1 MNKKEFSEFH
11 RLLAILIY
19 EYNKMFYTP
28 NLTDKS
34 KSEIGRFL
42 KALEEVQKIVLVGE
56 DNED

>member
-19 EYNKMFYTP
+19 EYSKTFYSS

-34 KSEIGRFL
+34 KSEIKKIL
-42 KALEEVQKIVLVGE
+42 KALELVQKVIIVGDDYE
-56 DNED
+56 